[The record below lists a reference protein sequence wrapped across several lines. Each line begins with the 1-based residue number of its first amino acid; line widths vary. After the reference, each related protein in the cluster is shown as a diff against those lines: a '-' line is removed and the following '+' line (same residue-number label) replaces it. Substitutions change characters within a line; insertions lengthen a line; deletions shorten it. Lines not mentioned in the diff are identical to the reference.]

1 MPEVKKTY
9 QTLARF
15 EAGPFEI
22 REDADGDIRVGADSS
37 GFYLSDDDDK
47 ANFAA
52 LIRAYLAHID
62 AAETPEPE
70 RDGVARVGDV
80 IEILEDRA
88 DGTDAKKGDMFV
100 VVDTASDLVKTRKR
114 STDGTWVFRPEC
126 YRIVRRASNTEAA
139 NA

>member
-62 AAETPEPE
+62 E
-70 RDGVARVGDV
+70 
-80 IEILEDRA
+80 
-88 DGTDAKKGDMFV
+88 
-100 VVDTASDLVKTRKR
+100 
-114 STDGTWVFRPEC
+114 
-126 YRIVRRASNTEAA
+126 EAA
-139 NA
+139 HA

>member
-22 REDADGDIRVGADSS
+22 REDADGDIRVGADS
-37 GFYLSDDDDK
+37 GVFYLSDDDDK

-62 AAETPEPE
+62 
-70 RDGVARVGDV
+70 G
-80 IEILEDRA
+80 
-88 DGTDAKKGDMFV
+88 
-100 VVDTASDLVKTRKR
+100 
-114 STDGTWVFRPEC
+114 
-126 YRIVRRASNTEAA
+126 EAA
-139 NA
+139 HA